1 MLRRLSHRPSPAMGV
16 ALLALIL
23 SLGGVSYGVA
33 TGSINSREIKNNTVV
48 SKDLRNNNV
57 RGKDLRNSTVAG
69 RDVANNTLK
78 GADIDESGLGQV
90 PSAANAA
97 SATNAGTVDGKSADC
112 PSATTLYLG
121 QCFENTARA
130 AGASSTVASDDCAD
144 EGRYLPNP
152 LQLRTFGQRPEI
164 TLAAPSEYS
173 DAVYSDENGMVIT
186 FKVVTVADNG
196 LFTGEAFNLARPYR
210 CVAPLVG

>member
-16 ALLALIL
+16 ALLALFL

-48 SKDLRNNNV
+48 SKDLRNNDV

-78 GADIDESGLGQV
+78 GADIDESSLGQV
-90 PSAANAA
+90 PSAA
-97 SATNAGTVDGKSADC
+97 SATNASNVDGKSADC
-112 PSATTLYLG
+112 PAATTLYLG

-186 FKVVTVADNG
+186 FKVVTVAESG
-196 LFTGEAFNLARPYR
+196 LFTGEAFNVARPYR